1 MTTETT
7 ETPKKDAKFLELLS
21 QGATVSAAAQGAGY
35 ARASLYRWRKA
46 REDFAAAWDEALEV
60 GTDLLED
67 EVLRRAKDGT
77 AEPRFYEGAVCGHVQ
92 RYSDTLAI
100 FLLKA
105 RRPEKY
111 GDRAQTEH
119 SGTLEVR
126 WMEPGEAPPA
136 PPDRYRK
143 GGGY

>member
-1 MTTETT
+1 MRC
-7 ETPKKDAKFLELLS
+7 S
-21 QGATVSAAAQGAGY
+21 QARRRAVEAYRAGY
-35 ARASLYRWRKA
+35 VR
-46 REDFAAAWDEALEV
+46 
-60 GTDLLED
+60 
-67 EVLRRAKDGT
+67 
-77 AEPRFYEGAVCGHVQ
+77 